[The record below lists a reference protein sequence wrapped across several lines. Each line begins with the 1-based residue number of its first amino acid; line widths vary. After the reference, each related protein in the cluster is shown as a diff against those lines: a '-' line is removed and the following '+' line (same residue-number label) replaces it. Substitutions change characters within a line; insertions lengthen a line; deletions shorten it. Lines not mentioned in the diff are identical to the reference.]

1 MRIIGYGTDP
11 NGVKLSLKGALS
23 HSPFPLVLFYLEI
36 ISCLGSINCITYL
49 GKEWLQRV
57 KSRKREFDYCNLPSS
72 KILLIS
78 EILVTGDN
86 NVKVTINQFQQVPI
100 LNSGPSLML
109 DSNNRVSPQEESQ
122 WLRQILIKDNSL
134 HA

>member
-1 MRIIGYGTDP
+1 VPRLRCTLYR
-11 NGVKLSLKGALS
+11 SA
-23 HSPFPLVLFYLEI
+23 LFYLEI
-36 ISCLGSINCITYL
+36 ISFLGSINCITYL

-57 KSRKREFDYCNLPSS
+57 QSRKREFDYCNLPSS

-78 EILVTGDN
+78 EILVTCDK
-86 NVKVTINQFQQVPI
+86 NVKVTINQLQQVPV
-100 LNSGPSLML
+100 LNSGPSLVL
-109 DSNNRVSPQEESQ
+109 DSNNRVSPHEESQ